1 MPTTPYEDLYTAVQA
16 IMVDVATAA
25 SPETITLAPEN
36 YGTLFRITAANSF
49 YQVQISPS
57 EDEPRSS
64 NDSHPRAGVTI
75 LIHHHQLVEADEIA
89 FLHKTMGHVADA
101 FLDRATWRAAA
112 GIYDLDD
119 EVDPEISEASREDNV
134 TSFEITATVL
144 MDAV

>member
-16 IMVDVATAA
+16 IMVDVATA

-36 YGTLFRITAANSF
+36 YGTEFRITAANSF

-57 EDEPRSS
+57 KADGADANSKY
-64 NDSHPRAGVTI
+64 PRAEVTI
-75 LIHHHQLVEADEIA
+75 LIHHHQTVEADEIA
-89 FLHKTMGHVADA
+89 FLHKTMSHAADA
-101 FLDRATWRAAA
+101 FLARATWRAEA

-144 MDAV
+144 MNAV